1 MIFRWILERIRQR
14 RRQRQIAR
22 MKRWRDQDFQ
32 FLRGEYVKLKS
43 QFKESD
49 RVHESEKA
57 VLRDRLEATEQQS
70 EKTSRELELAKM
82 ENQLLVNV
90 IERDRRRVEAET
102 AAATRKISDAMT
114 GLLRDD
120 GGD

>member
-1 MIFRWILERIRQR
+1 
-14 RRQRQIAR
+14 

-114 GLLRDD
+114 GLL
-120 GGD
+120 

>member
-1 MIFRWILERIRQR
+1 MIFRRILERIRQR